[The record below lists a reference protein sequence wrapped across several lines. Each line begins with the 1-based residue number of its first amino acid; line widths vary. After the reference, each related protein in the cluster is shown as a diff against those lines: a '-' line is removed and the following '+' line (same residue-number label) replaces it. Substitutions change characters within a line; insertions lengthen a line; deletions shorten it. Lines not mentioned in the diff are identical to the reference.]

1 MSDMKRVP
9 FPEQYEREKD
19 NVQLGDMKLN
29 TLNPSTYFPLRDRG
43 VVFMNR
49 WNPNVGKVRQMM
61 YF

>member
-29 TLNPSTYFPLRDRG
+29 TLNPSTYFPSRDSR
-43 VVFMNR
+43 
-49 WNPNVGKVRQMM
+49 VRQMM